1 MPEQPRDPIH
11 YDMKIPPEPD
21 PNKQRGPEKPPS
33 DEKESSQNKST
44 SNTAKDTKVVRGDDK
59 PQSGRHPNKH

>member
-1 MPEQPRDPIH
+1 MPEQPSDPLH

-33 DEKESSQNKST
+33 DTNDDESQT
-44 SNTAKDTKVVRGDDK
+44 VRDTKVVRGDNE
-59 PQSGRHPNKH
+59 PQAPWSSK

>member
-21 PNKQRGPEKPPS
+21 PNKQRGPEKPSS
-33 DEKESSQNKST
+33 DEKESGENESASHT
-44 SNTAKDTKVVRGDDK
+44 VKDTNVVRGDDK
-59 PQSGRHPNKH
+59 PQSGRPSK